1 MIKTLDPKQP
11 VTATP
16 EIQALKNQLTEKE
29 RKIQHLEVSVF
40 CLDDKKNSGHC
51 GSLNLTNA
59 WWSVPAAQHDYEK
72 SRARHDQEEKLI
84 ISAWYNMVSECRH
97 VLEGT
102 SVLYWGF
109 HVSLTT
115 ENHLVH
121 RVLLRPN
128 KDPYWTRQKFL
139 FCILYILFYAHTWS
153 ITPSLSVCLSLSQG
167 MALHQKVSGERVGP
181 SNQAMS
187 FLAQQR
193 QSTNAK
199 RGLTRHHPRW
209 NLQPVEQT
217 WKEAQRRWG
226 DLQQTSSSELP
237 APFLPLCLLYW
248 ITAPQSIPHA
258 ATAPCWLLMVRE
270 CFFSLWSPS
279 GEIWLCWTPLLIQ
292 SQPMKTDTMR
302 VGVVRP
308 KARLSHLL
316 RWLLFPL

>member
-1 MIKTLDPKQP
+1 MKTICFRLSIVSLTLFKGGQCQISEVRKCPFCAQVIKTLDPKQP

-109 HVSLTT
+109 HVSSTT

-153 ITPSLSVCLSLSQG
+153 ITPSLSVCLSLRG
-167 MALHQKVSGERVGP
+167 WRCIRR
-181 SNQAMS
+181 
-187 FLAQQR
+187 FLA
-193 QSTNAK
+193 
-199 RGLTRHHPRW
+199 
-209 NLQPVEQT
+209 
-217 WKEAQRRWG
+217 
-226 DLQQTSSSELP
+226 
-237 APFLPLCLLYW
+237 
-248 ITAPQSIPHA
+248 
-258 ATAPCWLLMVRE
+258 
-270 CFFSLWSPS
+270 S
-279 GEIWLCWTPLLIQ
+279 G
-292 SQPMKTDTMR
+292 
-302 VGVVRP
+302 
-308 KARLSHLL
+308 
-316 RWLLFPL
+316 